1 MTATPSLP
9 ASPSPAEL
17 RALLDTQRA
26 WRWRAAQ
33 TTAAQRQVILRRLHD
48 GVARHRSALA
58 GALALDLGKSRA
70 EAEIAELHPVMEE
83 LRHAIKHLPRWM
95 APRRVPT
102 PLMLAGSHSEV
113 HAQARGVTL
122 ILSPWNYPVN
132 LALVPLVAS
141 LAAGNTAVLKPSEK
155 APHVARALRELLQSV
170 FEDKLVAVV
179 EGGAE
184 VARSLTS
191 LPFDHIFFTG
201 SAAVGRQVMAAA
213 AHNLSS
219 VTLELGGKSPAL
231 VHDSAHLRRSAERL
245 GWGKFLNAGQ
255 TCVAPDYALVPR
267 AMQPALVAELCRA
280 VTHRFGDAAR
290 LRSGGDYGRLVDA
303 ASVRRLGALTRQSVD
318 QGARIAL
325 GGEFDP
331 EARFVSPTIVT
342 GVRADMPL
350 MQEELFGPVLPVMS
364 YDTLDEALALVR
376 RLDPPLAL
384 YLFAED
390 PAVVRRVQQETTSGG
405 MVVGGTIIHLIN
417 PHLPFG
423 GVGPSGQ
430 GSYHGEHGFRTF
442 SHQRAVLTET
452 ARSGVRF
459 MYPPYGR
466 PLPRL
471 AAWALRNFERQSG
484 PRGG

>member
-1 MTATPSLP
+1 MPATPSV
-9 ASPSPAEL
+9 SPSPAEL
-17 RALLDTQRA
+17 SALLDRQRA
-26 WRWRAAQ
+26 WRWQAAQ

-48 GVARHRSALA
+48 GVAQHRTALA
-58 GALALDLGKSRA
+58 AALALDLGKSRA
-70 EAEIAELHPVMEE
+70 EAEITELHPVMEE
-83 LRHAIKHLPRWM
+83 IRHAIKHLPRWM
-95 APRRVPT
+95 AARRVPT

-113 HAQARGVTL
+113 QFQARGVTL
-122 ILSPWNYPVN
+122 ILSPWNYPAN

-141 LAAGNTAVLKPSEK
+141 LAAGNTVVLKPSEK
-155 APHVARALRELLQSV
+155 APHVARALRQLLGSV

-179 EGGAE
+179 EGEVE
-184 VARSLTS
+184 VARALTR

-201 SAAVGRQVMAAA
+201 STAVGRQVMSAAA
-213 AHNLSS
+213 QNLSS

-231 VHDSAHLRRSAERL
+231 VHESAHLKRSAERL

-267 AMQPALVAELCRA
+267 RMAADLVAELRQA
-280 VTHRFGDAAR
+280 VTHRFGDPQR
-290 LRSGGDYGRLVDA
+290 LRTGGDYVRIVDPG
-303 ASVRRLGALTRQSVD
+303 SVRRLEALTRQSVA
-318 QGARIAL
+318 QGAQIAL
-325 GGEFDP
+325 GGDFDP
-331 EARFVSPTIVT
+331 DARFISPTIVT
-342 GVRADMPL
+342 GVTPDMPL
-350 MQEELFGPVLPVMS
+350 MQEELFGPVLPVLT

-390 PAVVRRVQQETTSGG
+390 PAVVRRVQRETTSGG
-405 MVVGGTIIHLIN
+405 MVVGGTIIHLSN

-423 GVGPSGQ
+423 GVGSSGQ
-430 GSYHGEHGFRTF
+430 GAYHGEHGFRTF

-452 ARSGVRF
+452 ALSGVRF

-471 AAWALRNFERQSG
+471 AAWALRRLERQSG
-484 PRGG
+484 PRGS

>member
-1 MTATPSLP
+1 MTAAESLP
-9 ASPSPAEL
+9 VFPSPAEL
-17 RALLDTQRA
+17 RALLDRQRE

-48 GVARHRSALA
+48 GLRQHRAALA
-58 GALALDLGKSRA
+58 AALALDLGKSRA
-70 EAEIAELHPVMEE
+70 ESEITELHPVMEE
-83 LRHAIKHLPRWM
+83 LQHAIRHLPRWM

-113 HAQARGVTL
+113 QAQARGVTL

-141 LAAGNTAVLKPSEK
+141 LAAGNTVVLKPSEK
-155 APHVARALRELLQSV
+155 APHVARALRALLESV
-170 FEDKLVAVV
+170 FEDHLVAVV
-179 EGGAE
+179 EGDAS
-184 VARSLTS
+184 VARTLTE

-201 SAAVGRQVMAAA
+201 STAVGRQVMAAA
-213 AHNLSS
+213 AGNLSS

-231 VHDSAHLRRSAERL
+231 VHESAHLGRSAERL

-255 TCVAPDYALVPR
+255 TCVAPDYVLVPR
-267 AMQPALVAELCRA
+267 ALQAQFVDNVRRA

-290 LRSGGDYGRLVDA
+290 LRTGGDYGRIVDA
-303 ASVRRLGALTRQSVD
+303 ASVRRLEALTRQSVA
-318 QGARIAL
+318 QGAQIVL

-331 EARFVSPTIVT
+331 EARFISPTIVT
-342 GVRADMPL
+342 GVTPEMPL
-350 MQEELFGPVLPVMS
+350 MGEELFGPVLPVLS

-405 MVVGGTIIHLIN
+405 MVVGGTIIHLTN

-423 GVGPSGQ
+423 GVGSSGQ
-430 GSYHGEHGFRTF
+430 GAYHGEHGFRTF

-452 ARSGVRF
+452 ALSGVRF

-471 AAWALRNFERQSG
+471 AAWVLRKLERPSG
-484 PRGG
+484 PRGA